1 MPSSRDAR
9 RGAAKADR
17 PGVRPPRGGAD
28 AVMPESAPSSACERG
43 DVAVGG
49 SATAPG
55 PTDGGTLAGCIGDAG
70 TSSVMAIAAVLG
82 RTEICVSSCAP
93 AVELTLRAP
102 PPSVPLPVGDDGC
115 TPSLGAA
122 VAVER
127 FARLTDMAAGST
139 PPRDARSGFASPLV
153 PFVVVSG
160 GGGGDDEV
168 PFFGA

>member
-1 MPSSRDAR
+1 M
-9 RGAAKADR
+9 
-17 PGVRPPRGGAD
+17 
-28 AVMPESAPSSACERG
+28 MPESSPSSACERG
-43 DVAVGG
+43 DVVVGG

-55 PTDGGTLAGCIGDAG
+55 PTDGGTLAGEPPLCIGDAG

-82 RTEICVSSCAP
+82 RTEICVSACAP
-93 AVELTLRAP
+93 AVELALRPP
-102 PPSVPLPVGDDGC
+102 PPSVPLPVGDGC
-115 TPSLGAA
+115 TPSLDAA

-139 PPRDARSGFASPLV
+139 PLRDACSGFASPLV

-160 GGGGDDEV
+160 GGDGDDGV